1 MSKKRDIRKIIINA
15 AKKVFAENGYASAS
29 VEDILREAKVARATF
44 YKYFTNK
51 RHVFIELLKEFLN
64 SLYENTIISLDFGR
78 DNPPDLQNFT
88 KKLESGLV
96 FFYRYFVE
104 NDEIVRVYYSEAFGK
119 DASIY
124 AIWDEFD
131 RRMTRELSRIIE
143 NGIWHGIFRPVK
155 SELVA
160 QALLMI
166 FIEVPYRYMIS
177 HRSRAI
183 NVEELARQMVSF
195 VMTGI
200 ARSEFPLFTNFPSHK
215 VTIAKEPQTERMDP
229 GLQ

>member
-1 MSKKRDIRKIIINA
+1 MSRKRDIRKIIISA
-15 AKKVFAENGYASAS
+15 AKNVFATNGYGSTS

-44 YKYFTNK
+44 YTYFTSK
-51 RHVFIELLKEFLN
+51 RHVFVELLKEFLN
-64 SLYENTIISLDFGR
+64 SLYENTINALDFER
-78 DNPPDLQNFT
+78 NNPPDLQTFT
-88 KKLESGLV
+88 RKLESGLV

-155 SELVA
+155 PELVA

-166 FIEVPYRYMIS
+166 FIEVPYRYMMV
-177 HRSRAI
+177 HRSKGI

-200 ARSEFPLFTNFPSHK
+200 ARSEFPVFINIPTAEAPK
-215 VTIAKEPQTERMDP
+215 VEESRTERHEYE
-229 GLQ
+229 L